1 MHMDNLYD
9 LHKKSWIKKNPLLS
23 LTVSCN
29 GFYPEY
35 KYTYKHTHYNMLT
48 TDIQLHFKRAKN
60 GERIKNKRHQ

>member
-1 MHMDNLYD
+1 MD
-9 LHKKSWIKKNPLLS
+9 KKNPLLS